1 MIEKQKKGRKSI
13 GEYKEKLVSV
23 VKEMEEEYG
32 CDISRVTIDIVE
44 QYNGFYSRTY
54 NVHIDNES

>member
-1 MIEKQKKGRKSI
+1 MKQKKKKSI

-32 CDISRVTIDIVE
+32 CNISRVTIDIVE

-54 NVHIDNES
+54 NVQIENEM

>member
-1 MIEKQKKGRKSI
+1 MAQKKKGKSI
-13 GEYKEKLVSV
+13 GEYKEKLVTV

-32 CDISRVTIDIVE
+32 CNISRVTIDIVE

-54 NVHIDNES
+54 NVQIE